1 MMCMDSSFVE
11 SGVNGSG
18 VGGLRC
24 VWTLA
29 VWNLV
34 CMDSGVCELWCVW
47 TREYGL
53 SSLYGFGVYGL
64 YCVDSGVYGSGV
76 CALMWVN

>member
-1 MMCMDSSFVE
+1 
-11 SGVNGSG
+11 
-18 VGGLRC
+18 
-24 VWTLA
+24 
-29 VWNLV
+29 
-34 CMDSGVCELWCVW
+34 MDSGVCELWCVW

-76 CALMWVN
+76 CSDVGKLGCAWSLVFMDFVCELWCVWTREYEL